1 MQPVVVEQ
9 QISGLAGSLQVRAIW
24 QPSDR
29 VAVICHPHPL
39 FGGTMDNKVVST
51 LARFFKNQQISVV
64 IFNFRGV
71 GSSTG
76 EHDKGVGEIEDV
88 FSVLNWVATQTDA
101 RNLYLA
107 GFSFGAYIAGAVASR
122 FNQLASQAADQ
133 TEFNL
138 QKTYLIAPPVHHYP
152 MNDLQLKKDTLVV
165 IGEQDEIVPSQQV
178 VEWAQQLNLKISTI
192 ADCSHFFH
200 GHLTDLTAQLQA
212 NYV

>member
-1 MQPVVVEQ
+1 MQPEIDEQ
-9 QISGLAGSLQVRAIW
+9 LISGLAGTLQVRAMW

-71 GSSTG
+71 GASTG
-76 EHDKGVGEIEDV
+76 AHDQGVGEIDDV

-107 GFSFGAYIAGAVASR
+107 GFSFGAYIAAAVASQ
-122 FNQLASQAADQ
+122 FNQGRVAA
-133 TEFNL
+133 ELSHFYL
-138 QKTYLIAPPVHHYP
+138 QKTFLIAPPVHHYP
-152 MNDLQLKKDTLVV
+152 MNDLNLKKDTLVV

-178 VEWAQQLNLKISTI
+178 VEWAKQLNLKIATI
-192 ADCSHFFH
+192 AACSHFFH

-212 NYV
+212 NYQ

>member
-1 MQPVVVEQ
+1 MHAEIVEQ
-9 QISGLAGSLQVRAIW
+9 QISAAAGSLQVRAIW

-51 LARFFKNQQISVV
+51 LARFFKNQKISVV

-76 EHDKGVGEIEDV
+76 EHDQGVGEIDDV
-88 FSVLNWVATQTDA
+88 FSVLNWISTQTEA

-122 FNQLASQAADQ
+122 FNQTLDH
-133 TEFNL
+133 TDFKL

-152 MNDLQLKKDTLVV
+152 MTNLSLKEDTLVV

-178 VEWAQQLNLKISTI
+178 LEWARQLNLKISTI
-192 ADCSHFFH
+192 AECSHFFH

-212 NYV
+212 NYL